1 MNSTR
6 GLFFCFLVLLLA
18 CTENKKPQTP
28 LGKWEIYEATRNGEV
43 IESAVGG
50 YFILDSLNKFTC
62 NTPGLPNDVKYT
74 FSESLMQLEGDTSK
88 FYWSE
93 VTDSLAKLDVS
104 FRGYAFN
111 FKLKNTLFH
120 DN

>member
-1 MNSTR
+1 MKSIG
-6 GLFFCFLVLLLA
+6 GLSFCLLVFFSA
-18 CTENKKPQTP
+18 CSENKKPTTP

-50 YFILDSLNKFTC
+50 YFSLDSLSKFTC

-74 FSESLMQLEGDTSK
+74 FNESLMQLEGDTSR
-88 FYWSE
+88 FYWSS
-93 VTDSLAKLDVS
+93 VTDSSALLDVS
-104 FRGYAFN
+104 LRGYAFN
-111 FKLKNTLFH
+111 FKLKNMSYH